1 MKYSKIKISEA
12 INIAN
17 LKIDAFD
24 TELLL
29 SFVKKVN
36 RSYLYSHQNEL
47 LTTDEKTYFFDLVQE
62 RELKKPLA
70 YLTGKKGFWKNNF
83 YVNPSVLVPRP
94 ESEIIVE
101 KILEH
106 DLEGK
111 DLLELGIG
119 SGIISISLGLENKNL
134 SVIGTDSSID
144 ALMVANANSKKLKAK
159 NVIFLKH
166 DWNNKWLFPKMDFI
180 VSNPPYVNKEKLI
193 GDEDGIWFEPEN
205 ALFAEDEGMTDL
217 KTIIF
222 NSINFLKDNG
232 KLFLEHAPDQAKK
245 VIREAKKVGFK
256 KIEQV
261 NDYNGLTRVSILG

>member
-1 MKYSKIKISEA
+1 MKYSKINISEA

-36 RSYLYSHQNEL
+36 RSYLYTHQNEL

-70 YLTGKKGFWKNNF
+70 YLIGKKGFWKNNF

-134 SVIGTDSSID
+134 SIIGTDSSVD

-180 VSNPPYVNKEKLI
+180 VSNPPYVDKEKLI
-193 GDEDGIWFEPEN
+193 GDEDGIWFEPKN
-205 ALFAEDEGMTDL
+205 ALLGPIGTAWARDSQALLIAVRYCLAGAFPPSKCTFGPVTR
-217 KTIIF
+217 F
-222 NSINFLKDNG
+222 SFL
-232 KLFLEHAPDQAKK
+232 
-245 VIREAKKVGFK
+245 
-256 KIEQV
+256 
-261 NDYNGLTRVSILG
+261 